1 MTGRIICLLGKSR
14 AGKDTFAGLLEHEL
28 YFPLVARIKFAAPM
42 KYALEYL
49 YDLEDGA
56 LEDQEVRK
64 SKVPGLDVT
73 YLDLMVA
80 AYHNWR
86 AVDPYIVLRK
96 TLRRIETCLAEGYTV
111 ILTDLRS
118 PEEALELNRIAHKC
132 PLHLGILSRAEAA
145 NVTSDESLPDNISTL
160 MAMAHTTQVVNN
172 NKDIEYLAVQA
183 KTFINRVFLYERK
196 NAS

>member
-14 AGKDTFAGLLEHEL
+14 AGKDTFAGLLEKEL
-28 YFPLVARIKFAAPM
+28 YTPLVTRPKFAAPM
-42 KYALEYL
+42 KTVLEYL
-49 YDLEDGA
+49 YDLPENS

-64 SKVPGLDVT
+64 SKVPGLDKT
-73 YLDLMVA
+73 YLDIMVA

-96 TLRRIETCLAEGYTV
+96 TLKTIKDKLTNGYTV

-118 PEEALELNRIAHKC
+118 PEEALEINKLSHQY
-132 PLHLGILSRAEAA
+132 PLHLGIVSRAEA
-145 NVTSDESLPDNISTL
+145 VGMPSDESLPDNISTL
-160 MAMAHTTQVVNN
+160 MSNAHTTQVVNN
-172 NKDIEYLAVQA
+172 NKDLAYLESQA

-196 NAS
+196 TAS